1 MAKQSRVGRP
11 MKTLSSAPTMDAVQA
26 LMRLRPTLQ
35 KSDAA
40 TRSMTRVEI
49 DMSLAPMLGAPHLAR
64 FLGDVGFHKPTPQH
78 LYDSKQI
85 KGTVRGIP
93 RLPANTRSPQ

>member
-1 MAKQSRVGRP
+1 MAKQSRLGRP
-11 MKTLSSAPTMDAVQA
+11 MNILSSAPILDAVQA

-40 TRSMTRVEI
+40 TRGTTRVEI
-49 DMSLAPMLGAPHLAR
+49 DTSLAPMLGAPHLAR
-64 FLGDVGFHKPTPQH
+64 FLRDVGFHEPTPQP